1 MTISCFRTAEP
12 LYIVTLRGNTQ
23 ADSVFRTWQ
32 QQNSVANVVIQNQRL
47 LIHDQNSF
55 EKFRMTWSLGEVM
68 VWDTWNRRHIYL
80 D

>member
-1 MTISCFRTAEP
+1 MTISSFRTAEP

-32 QQNSVANVVIQNQRL
+32 QQHSVANVVVQNHRL
-47 LIHDQNSF
+47 MIHDQNSF
-55 EKFRMTWSLGEVM
+55 EKFRLTWNHGEVV
-68 VWDTWNRRHIYL
+68 VWDTWCRRHIYL